1 MDRKKQLN
9 KSKIKNNGQNI
20 SNIKKPKQNIKNYQG
35 YPTYNKTMS
44 NPRQNIK
51 MPTQN
56 TIRPEYPT
64 YKRQNQYN
72 AQSRQ
77 TYQNTYTNTY
87 SSRYNNAYSNQ
98 YSKQNSI
105 QTKKIYRAKP
115 KPKNRN
121 LTALSKIFA
130 IFTFIVIISY
140 FGVSI
145 VKSMNKKPIDYDTIE
160 YGSIEDVTQVKG
172 IIIRDEI
179 VYKTTKTGIVNFN
192 VAENQRVKKGEVI
205 ATIKNEDAIKT
216 VEQDV
221 SLINEKIL
229 ALQKQRDE
237 LSIFYE
243 DVKRIDSQM
252 QKTIDNSI
260 NNLSTQNINKIY
272 ELKDNLNKKITIRNQ
287 MLLSENTGS
296 VEQLSSQK
304 ADKEVKINQNTENLI
319 TNDSGILYY
328 STDGLEQTF
337 TFETKDNLT
346 KEQTLMQPEASQEY
360 KINVVE
366 GENVFKIVRD
376 NNFYIASY
384 IKNEYI
390 SSWQQNETRK
400 IYISDEGT
408 LKTLEVIVDKI
419 EKGEKESYVLLKCN
433 RDMID
438 FINVRNITF
447 EINKPKEGFK
457 IKLTGV
463 SEEDLLKI
471 PMAFVTNN
479 NVIKKTQTGETIETP
494 VKLSGQD
501 ETNQFYY
508 VAISPGVID
517 IGDYII
523 NPQTNQEIQ
532 LNEIFTK
539 KGIYVVNS
547 GIYTFKNIDTQD
559 SVQNDQFIILDPNKN
574 TNIKLYDRY
583 APDIS
588 VVRGDE
594 TAK

>member
-1 MDRKKQLN
+1 MDRKKQNN
-9 KSKIKNNGQNI
+9 KSKNKNNRQNI
-20 SNIKKPKQNIKNYQG
+20 ANIKMPKQNIQNYQG
-35 YPTYNKTMS
+35 YPTYNKASS
-44 NPRQNIK
+44 NTRQNLQIPRQNTIK
-51 MPTQN
+51 PD
-56 TIRPEYPT
+56 YPT

-72 AQSRQ
+72 TQNRQ
-77 TYQNTYTNTY
+77 TISNTYQNP
-87 SSRYNNAYSNQ
+87 YNRQ
-98 YSKQNSI
+98 PQHTIQN
-105 QTKKIYRAKP
+105 KKIYRAKP

-121 LTALSKIFA
+121 LTALSKLFA
-130 IFTFIVIISY
+130 IFIFVTIISY

-145 VKSMNKKPIDYDTIE
+145 VKSMNKNPIDYDTIE
-160 YGSIEDVTQVKG
+160 YGSIEDIAQVKG
-172 IIIRDEI
+172 VIIRDEI
-179 VYKTTKTGIVNFN
+179 VYKTTKNGMLNFN
-192 VAENQRVKKGEVI
+192 VAETQRIKKGELI

-216 VEQDV
+216 IEQDV
-221 SLINEKIL
+221 SVINEKIL
-229 ALQKQRDE
+229 ALQKQRDQ

-243 DVKRIDSQM
+243 DVKKIDGQM
-252 QKTIDNSI
+252 QKTLDNAI
-260 NNLSTQNINKIY
+260 NSLSTQNINKIY

-296 VEQLSSQK
+296 IEQLSVQK

-319 TNDSGILYY
+319 ANDSGILCY

-337 TFETKDNLT
+337 TFETKDTLT
-346 KEQTLMQPEASQEY
+346 KEQTLMQPETLQEY

-366 GENVFKIVRD
+366 GESVFKIVKD

-390 SSWQQNETRK
+390 SSWQQDETRK

-447 EINKPKEGFK
+447 ELNKPKEGFK

-471 PMAFVTNN
+471 PVSFITNN
-479 NVIKKTQTGETIETP
+479 TVLKKTQTGETIETP

-508 VAISPGVID
+508 VSISPGVID

-523 NPQTNQEIQ
+523 NPQTKQDIQ

-539 KGIYVVNS
+539 KGIYIVNS
-547 GIYTFKNIDTQD
+547 GIYTFKNINTEDA
-559 SVQNDQFIILDPNKN
+559 VQNDQFIILDTNKN

-583 APDIS
+583 APDVS
-588 VVRGDE
+588 VVKGDE
-594 TAK
+594 TTK